1 MASRLDSNQS
11 THSRNGNTNNN
22 TNLVK
27 VVMVGNGGVGK
38 SSLTLQFM
46 YNDFVNEY
54 EPTKADSYR
63 KDISVDGEEVN
74 LDIMDTAGQ
83 EEYAN
88 VRDNYLRSGD
98 GFLCV
103 FSLTE
108 RESFRSTREI
118 REQILRVKSG
128 QADESDIPLILV
140 GNKNDLEHKRA
151 VSEEEALAL
160 ALEWKVKYIE
170 TSAKTCLN
178 VDNAFYD
185 VMRQIMAIKKKRAA
199 AGKPG
204 KTPAAAKE
212 TGCCIIL

>member
-1 MASRLDSNQS
+1 MATRMDSSISSVSKGS
-11 THSRNGNTNNN
+11 T
-22 TNLVK
+22 LVK

-46 YNDFVNEY
+46 YNDFVDEY

-63 KDISVDGEEVN
+63 KDVTIDGEEVN

-108 RESFRSTREI
+108 RESFRNTREI
-118 REQILRVKSG
+118 REQILRVKSD
-128 QADESDIPLILV
+128 QDMSDIPIILV
-140 GNKNDLEHKRA
+140 GNKNDLSERRQ
-151 VSEEEALAL
+151 VSEEEALSL

-178 VDNAFYD
+178 VENAFYD
-185 VMRQIMAIKKKRAA
+185 VMRQILEVKKKKKAA
-199 AGKPG
+199 AGRSR
-204 KTPAAAKE
+204 TQAKE
-212 TGCCIIL
+212 KNEKNGCCSIV

>member
-1 MASRLDSNQS
+1 MASRMDSNISSISKNS
-11 THSRNGNTNNN
+11 T
-22 TNLVK
+22 LVK

-46 YNDFVNEY
+46 YNDFPEAY

-63 KDISVDGEEVN
+63 KDVNIEGEDVN

-98 GFLCV
+98 GFLCL

-108 RESFRSTREI
+108 RESFKNTREI
-118 REQILRVKSG
+118 REHILRVKSD
-128 QADESDIPLILV
+128 QDPSDIPFILV
-140 GNKNDLEHKRA
+140 GNKNDLSDQRQ
-151 VSEEEALAL
+151 VSEEEALNL
-160 ALEWKVKYIE
+160 ALEWKCKYIE

-178 VDNAFYD
+178 VENAFYD
-185 VMRQIMAIKKKRAA
+185 IMRQILEVKKKRAA
-199 AGKPG
+199 TGKSRPTT
-204 KTPAAAKE
+204 KDKSSKQ
-212 TGCCIIL
+212 GCCCLS

>member
-1 MASRLDSNQS
+1 MTSRMDSSISSANRS
-11 THSRNGNTNNN
+11 SI
-22 TNLVK
+22 LVK
-27 VVMVGNGGVGK
+27 VVMVGPGGVGK

-46 YNDFVNEY
+46 YNDFVDEY

-63 KDISVDGEEVN
+63 KDVSIDGEEVN

-108 RESFRSTREI
+108 RESFRAAREI

-128 QADESDIPLILV
+128 QVDEGDIPFILV
-140 GNKNDLEHKRA
+140 GNKNDLTDKRQ
-151 VSEEEALAL
+151 VSEEEALNL
-160 ALEWKVKYIE
+160 ALQWKCKYIE

-185 VMRQIMAIKKKRAA
+185 IMRQILEVKKKRVA
-199 AGKPG
+199 AGKSRTVDK
-204 KTPAAAKE
+204 KTSKD
-212 TGCCIIL
+212 GCCSIA

>member
-1 MASRLDSNQS
+1 MTSRLDSS
-11 THSRNGNTNNN
+11 ISSISRNSI
-22 TNLVK
+22 LVK

-46 YNDFVNEY
+46 YNDFVDEY

-63 KDISVDGEEVN
+63 KDINIDGEEVN

-108 RESFRSTREI
+108 RESFRAAREI

-128 QADESDIPLILV
+128 QADEGDIPFILV
-140 GNKNDLEHKRA
+140 GNKNDLTDKRQ
-151 VSEEEALAL
+151 VSEEEALNL
-160 ALEWKVKYIE
+160 ALQWKCKYIE

-185 VMRQIMAIKKKRAA
+185 IMRQVLEVKKKRGA
-199 AGKPG
+199 AGKSRTVD
-204 KTPAAAKE
+204 KKATKD
-212 TGCCIIL
+212 GCCNIA